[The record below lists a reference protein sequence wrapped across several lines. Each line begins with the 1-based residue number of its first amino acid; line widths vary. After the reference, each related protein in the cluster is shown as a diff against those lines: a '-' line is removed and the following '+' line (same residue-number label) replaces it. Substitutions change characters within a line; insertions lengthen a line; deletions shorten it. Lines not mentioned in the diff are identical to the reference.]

1 MSLSLHGHHIQG
13 KDMKMGKLS
22 PPSYESFNPR
32 YLMAFPK
39 ATFNRIVRP
48 NLPSVV
54 LIIRATS
61 IAYILRLKLKNTKI
75 QPAATRT
82 NVLTLPRELRQQI
95 LLQSCRLDI
104 QTLLNLPQ
112 ETVKKSDL
120 HKTIRDWA
128 ANLNS
133 SVDGTVAGPDVEY
146 AVERCTDWVDSETAD
161 HDLYL
166 YSRNNLRAK
175 FEVANVKKRF
185 HHRFAGWNWVR
196 ARRIVRK
203 GGWVVYGS
211 SL

>member
-1 MSLSLHGHHIQG
+1 M
-13 KDMKMGKLS
+13 
-22 PPSYESFNPR
+22 
-32 YLMAFPK
+32 
-39 ATFNRIVRP
+39 
-48 NLPSVV
+48 
-54 LIIRATS
+54 
-61 IAYILRLKLKNTKI
+61 
-75 QPAATRT
+75 
-82 NVLTLPRELRQQI
+82 
-95 LLQSCRLDI
+95 
-104 QTLLNLPQ
+104 
-112 ETVKKSDL
+112 KKSDL
-120 HKTIRDWA
+120 YKMIRDWA